1 VHVED
6 FRTTA
11 IAIPYQPLPDLPI
24 AESLSDLFA
33 PIDEPSV
40 VGLLRA
46 YDADE
51 ARLRRI
57 AELFGDTG
65 ELLPVVQYFFDGNAD
80 KNRGVSAIVER
91 LFMLEPELPK
101 GGRHRGESPKGPRGA
116 LGALRAKYWAAAL
129 QLTDVYDA
137 MPQARRDEWN
147 NSIHEMT
154 TPVFTAESVLPTLH
168 ALLNSREQFF
178 AERVDGVFRA
188 LSGTHVTNSPTGFRS
203 KMIVNN
209 VHSNRS
215 VNYSTVG
222 TIGDLRHVI
231 ARFMGRDEPT
241 YNSNQ
246 HSLEYAWRH
255 HCGEWVYM
263 DGGTFRIKDFGPSA
277 TAHIEIHP
285 EMAWRLNNVLHSL
298 YPNAIASADRQRP
311 KRKARD
317 FEMIQRPLPFSVLS
331 VIASAERENRRELWY
346 SCWSDLDKNVQ
357 DEVRRVL
364 EGLGGVADGASW
376 PKFTFDFDVTDVIGE
391 LLASGCLP
399 DAKAHQYYPTPR
411 WLAERVADLAAIE
424 DGMTVLEPSAGQ
436 GGLAD
441 VLPKSAVCV
450 EISALHC
457 RVLKAKGYK
466 VHEQDFLLWAP
477 RRRFAR
483 IVMNPPFDRGR
494 WLLHLEHA
502 ASLLDQGGRIVA
514 VLPEGAPERDILPG
528 WSLVWSEPIAYP
540 GTSIRVVIL
549 VATRD

>member
-1 VHVED
+1 VALV
-6 FRTTA
+6 TAA
-11 IAIPYQPLPDLPI
+11 IAIPYQPLPELPI

-33 PIDEPSV
+33 PIDEPAV

-57 AELFGDTG
+57 AEMFGETG
-65 ELLPVVQYFFDGNAD
+65 DLLPVVQYFFDGNGD
-80 KNRGVSAIVER
+80 KNRSINALLER
-91 LFMLEPELPK
+91 LFMLEPK
-101 GGRHRGESPKGPRGA
+101 KDSKNRHREDSPKGPRGA
-116 LGALRAKYWAAAL
+116 IAALRAKYWSDAL

-137 MPQARRDEWN
+137 MPQGRRDEWN
-147 NSIHEMT
+147 DSIREMK

-168 ALLNSREQFF
+168 GLLNSRERFF
-178 AERVDGVFRA
+178 AERVDGIFRA
-188 LSGTHVTNSPTGFRS
+188 LSGTHVTNSPTGFRR
-203 KMIVNN
+203 KMIVDK
-209 VHSNRS
+209 VHSNGT
-215 VNYSTVG
+215 VNSSTIG
-222 TIGDLRHVI
+222 TVGDLRTVI

-241 YNSNQ
+241 YNSN
-246 HSLEYAWRH
+246 HNSLNYAWRNR
-255 HCGEWVYM
+255 CGEWVYM
-263 DGGTFRIKDFGPSA
+263 DGGAFRIKIFGPSA

-317 FEMIQRPLPFSVLS
+317 FEMIQRPLPSAVLS
-331 VIASAERENRRELWY
+331 VIAASVRENPREIWY
-346 SCWSDLDKNVQ
+346 SYWSQLDKNVQ

-364 EGLGGVADGASW
+364 EGLGGVADDWSW
-376 PKFTFDFDVTDVIGE
+376 PTFTFDFDTTEAIGE
-391 LLASGCLP
+391 LLASGCIP

-411 WLAERVADLAAIE
+411 WLADRIVDLAALE

-441 VLPKSAVCV
+441 VLPKSTVCV

-457 RVLKAKGYK
+457 HVLKAKGYK

-502 ASLLDQGGRIVA
+502 ASLLNQGGRIVA

>member
-1 VHVED
+1 MQA
-6 FRTTA
+6 A
-11 IAIPYQPLPDLPI
+11 IAIPYQPLPEHPI
-24 AESLSDLFA
+24 AESLSELFA

-40 VGLLRA
+40 VGLLRS

-51 ARLRRI
+51 ARLRLI
-57 AELFGDTG
+57 AELFGDDG
-65 ELLPVVQYFFDGNAD
+65 DLLPVLQYFFDGNGDRDRSINAT
-80 KNRGVSAIVER
+80 IER
-91 LFMLEPELPK
+91 LFMLEPKKRPK
-101 GGRHRGESPKGPRGA
+101 SRHREEGGKGPRGA
-116 LGALRAKYWAAAL
+116 LAALRAKYWNDAL

-147 NSIHEMT
+147 NSIREMT
-154 TPVFTAESVLPTLH
+154 TPVFTAESVLPTLK

-188 LSGTHVTNSPTGFRS
+188 LSGTHVTNSPTGFRR
-203 KMIVNN
+203 KMIVDK
-209 VHSNRS
+209 VHSHGMY
-215 VNYSTVG
+215 VNSSTVG
-222 TIGDLRHVI
+222 KIGDLRLVI

-241 YNSNQ
+241 YEANQ
-246 HSLEYAWRH
+246 HSLDYAWRH
-255 HCGEWVYM
+255 RCGEWVYM
-263 DGGTFRIKDFGPSA
+263 DAGAFRIKVFGPSA
-277 TAHIEIHP
+277 TAHIEVHP

-311 KRKARD
+311 HRKARD
-317 FEMIQRPLPFSVLS
+317 FEMIQRPLPSVVLS
-331 VIASAERENRRELWY
+331 VIASSVRENCRELWY
-346 SCWSDLDKNVQ
+346 SSWSKLDANVQ

-364 EGLGGVADGASW
+364 EGIGGVADEGSW
-376 PKFTFDFDVTDVIGE
+376 PTFTFDFDTTEVIGE

-411 WLAERVADLAAIE
+411 WLAERAAELAAIE
-424 DGMTVLEPSAGQ
+424 DDMTVLEPSAGQ

-441 VLPKSAVCV
+441 LLPKSTVCV

-457 RVLKAKGYK
+457 RVLEAKGFK
-466 VHEQDFLLWAP
+466 VHEGDFLK
-477 RRRFAR
+477 RKSTQRFAR

-502 ASLLDQGGRIVA
+502 ATQLAQGGRIVA
-514 VLPEGAPERDILPG
+514 VLPEGAVGRDVLPG

-549 VATRD
+549 VAERAK